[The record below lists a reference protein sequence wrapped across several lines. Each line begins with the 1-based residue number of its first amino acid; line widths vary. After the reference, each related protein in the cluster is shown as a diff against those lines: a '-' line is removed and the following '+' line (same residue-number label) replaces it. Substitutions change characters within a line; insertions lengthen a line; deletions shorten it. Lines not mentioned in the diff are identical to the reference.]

1 MDRLLVPVWTVFRV
15 RDFRALLVCN
25 ALLGLTYSFVAP
37 FLSMWG
43 TLEVGMSPVRFGV
56 FMTITSAVAIA
67 VSSWLARWSDTR
79 YSRKAML
86 VIGGA
91 TGVLGYVGYA
101 FVRDFV
107 WLTLIG
113 SFLLGFSSITFSQLF
128 ALVRDVVSAS
138 DEVPAHELPL
148 YVNVFRLFF
157 ALSWTV
163 GPALAA
169 WVMHAYSF
177 EGTFLVAALCFLL
190 FTLFVQFAVR
200 SVPPTAATRAAALAL
215 PLRVAL
221 LRPVVLAHFVGFA
234 LFFACSTMGMMNLP
248 LLILNTLGGAEHQVG
263 IAYGVAPVFELPFL
277 FYLGLLATRIDHA
290 LMIRASL
297 VLAIVYYGLLAQVVA
312 PWHVYVLQVLSA
324 AIVAVT
330 SGVAITFFQNFLP
343 EQAGTATNLY
353 SNATR
358 IGATGGYLLFGY
370 LVAEGGH
377 RTVFVVC
384 ALFCALALLLL
395 LAFRP
400 RRSTADRRQ
409 DLGGTVG
416 ALVHGEE
423 LRDLGRVEARDLGD
437 PAR

>member
-67 VSSWLARWSDTR
+67 VSTWLARWSDTR
-79 YSRKAML
+79 CSRKAML

-91 TGVLGYVGYA
+91 TGVIGYVGYA

-113 SFLLGFSSITFSQLF
+113 SFLLGVSSITFSQLF
-128 ALVRDVVSAS
+128 ALVRDVISAS

-177 EGTFLVAALCFLL
+177 EGTFLVAA
-190 FTLFVQFAVR
+190 V
-200 SVPPTAATRAAALAL
+200 
-215 PLRVAL
+215 
-221 LRPVVLAHFVGFA
+221 
-234 LFFACSTMGMMNLP
+234 
-248 LLILNTLGGAEHQVG
+248 
-263 IAYGVAPVFELPFL
+263 
-277 FYLGLLATRIDHA
+277 
-290 LMIRASL
+290 
-297 VLAIVYYGLLAQVVA
+297 
-312 PWHVYVLQVLSA
+312 
-324 AIVAVT
+324 
-330 SGVAITFFQNFLP
+330 
-343 EQAGTATNLY
+343 
-353 SNATR
+353 
-358 IGATGGYLLFGY
+358 
-370 LVAEGGH
+370 
-377 RTVFVVC
+377 
-384 ALFCALALLLL
+384 
-395 LAFRP
+395 
-400 RRSTADRRQ
+400 
-409 DLGGTVG
+409 DLKWIS
-416 ALVHGEE
+416 H
-423 LRDLGRVEARDLGD
+423 
-437 PAR
+437 